1 MQVRYTLQHRADLEA
16 YPLAVRVGMARSA
29 HRAAYSPGHAY
40 EFGLQ
45 VILDGFGALIG
56 DRGRPE
62 L

>member
-1 MQVRYTLQHRADLEA
+1 
-16 YPLAVRVGMARSA
+16 MARSA